1 MEKNLTD
8 GYDKEL
14 DCPILDED
22 KLLDYLETIMQAGG
36 NVVEYHSCEFF
47 PERWFQAVYVVR
59 CDTNVLFKRLEERH
73 AIIS

>member
-1 MEKNLTD
+1 MDNELTD

-22 KLLDYLETIMQAGG
+22 KLLDYLEPIMQSGG

-47 PERWFQAVYVVR
+47 PERWFHSVYVVR
-59 CDTNVLFKRLEERH
+59 CDTNILFKRLEERYR
-73 AIIS
+73 II